1 MNIEV
6 LFSDD
11 GLRRIAERAGEEQT
25 GARGLMTV
33 CERVFRE
40 IKFELPSTPVKRF
53 VVTAE
58 LVDDPPADLQKILA
72 DPKRE
77 ERIVARQ
84 LVDEFA
90 RRFQENHGMQIR
102 FTDGAAEMLV
112 KEAIEKGQ
120 SVRDL
125 CAKRFKDFHF
135 GLKLIAQNSGQ
146 QEFVIDTDAIELP
159 DKVLSDWVVAS
170 YRKTAS

>member
-1 MNIEV
+1 MRNERKKRADPAIKDLADKLNMV
-6 LFSDD
+6 LEN
-11 GLRRIAERAGEEQT
+11 A
-25 GARGLMTV
+25 
-33 CERVFRE
+33 ERVFRD

-58 LVDDPPADLQKILA
+58 LVDNPAAELRKILA
-72 DPKRE
+72 DPGRE

-90 RRFQENHGMQIR
+90 CRFQENHGMKIR
-102 FTDGAAEMLV
+102 FTGPAADLLV
-112 KEAIEKGQ
+112 NEALANSQ

-146 QEFVIDTDAIELP
+146 QDFVLDIDAVQAP

-170 YRKTAS
+170 YRGGQRAEK